1 MWSFKKEMDKAT
13 YKDIAPYEEQDI
25 IDAVNRIKA
34 YPKFLSNMAEVL
46 YAGNIIKT
54 KWKSHQMKEQIPPL
68 LDQVRSYDDFQR
80 LITAG
85 VFLPTIERNS
95 MTSFTYSGQENL
107 NKDTPYLFISNH
119 RDIVLDCALLCY
131 ALMKCDLP
139 LCEMAIGDNLLVNKF
154 TTDMFKLNGGVTV
167 KRNLPLREQYQE
179 SLRLSRYFIEL
190 ITEARKSIWVAQR
203 SGRAKDG
210 IDKTNSTII
219 KMLYLSFKST
229 GITFKEL
236 IKSCNIVPVAISY
249 QYDPNDINKGREEV
263 SKKLHGTYT
272 KKKYE
277 DLINMLR
284 GLRRFKGDVHLH
296 FGKPL
301 TQEYDS
307 PEAVA
312 QEIDRQIHVGYR
324 LWDTNYFAYDQVQGP
339 GRFSNLYKN
348 LNTRK
353 FMDRYK
359 DLTPELRHFIL
370 RSYAN
375 PVTMQLEALGI

>member
-1 MWSFKKEMDKAT
+1 MDKEK
-13 YKDIAPYEEQDI
+13 YRDIAPYEGQDVI
-25 IDAVNRIKA
+25 AAVNRIKA

-68 LDQVRSYDDFQR
+68 LDQVKSYDDFQK
-80 LITAG
+80 LIVAG
-85 VFLPTIERNS
+85 IFLPTIERNS
-95 MTSFTYSGQENL
+95 MTSFTYSGEENI
-107 NKDTPYLFISNH
+107 NKDTPYLYISNH
-119 RDIVLDCALLCY
+119 RDIVLDCALLDY
-131 ALMKCDLP
+131 ALLKCDMP
-139 LCEMAIGDNLLVNKF
+139 ICEMAIGDNLLVNQF
-154 TTDMFKLNGGVTV
+154 TTDMFKLTGGVTV
-167 KRNLPLREQYQE
+167 KRNLPLRQQYEE

-190 ITEARKSIWVAQR
+190 ITEAKKSIWVAQR

-229 GITFKEL
+229 GIAFKEL
-236 IKSCNIVPVAISY
+236 IKACNIVPVAISY
-249 QYDPNDINKGREEV
+249 QYDPNDINKGREAV

-277 DLINMLR
+277 DLVNMLR

-301 TQEYDS
+301 TQDFNTPDE
-307 PEAVA
+307 VA
-312 QEIDRQIHVGYR
+312 QEIDRQIHIGYK
-324 LWDTNYFAYDQVQGP
+324 LWDTNYFAYDMVQGP
-339 GRFSNLYKN
+339 GRFANHYRS
-348 LNTRK
+348 LNTKK

-359 DLTPELRHFIL
+359 DLSPELQHVIL

-375 PVTMQLEALGI
+375 PVMMQLEALTL